1 MNTHRSARRKIGNIM
16 MVLITVSV
24 IFFLIIGSQILI
36 KSTSFNKLV
45 HPNKELETNYLFP
58 ISENSFIPNLASQQ
72 IAAYIDTDVISSRKE
87 RMELYPSSNGTYV
100 LGKGYPG
107 GITSTKRAVYE
118 YIARFDKEGKLQWYR
133 HYHGKS
139 NSGGLGTEIGS
150 IAIDEKDSIY
160 ITFYL
165 PYDNYGFRDPF
176 FFGRYVP
183 SKRRGGVISFSKE
196 GKLRWV
202 QFLKTPKNNVSSLK
216 IHHGKLL
223 MITSSED
230 NQLNFFHLDP
240 DQGRVLYH
248 KAATMTGEASTFNV
262 SDDLVFIP
270 EFERDDMQKNTFL
283 FRRQGF
289 TLEGELLWSLEDPIS
304 FPLDTTIYTINKNC
318 IFVQSNANHMYVAGT
333 FLATP
338 DSYFLRSSH
347 PPQQFAFLYA
357 LKPDGMIAWN
367 YTSSV
372 EDDACFTGLQCDM
385 EQIYLMGS
393 STTNFLPK
401 TATAFQ
407 SEPAGGSDYF
417 LWAMDLNGQTR
428 WATFIGGSKDEAI
441 PEDSVLYPREIS
453 RRALLRLQG
462 NALILAGSTQSQ
474 DYPIKNSLPRSFASQ
489 EESQEN
495 EKPCYGVLS
504 VFSTQGQLQW
514 STYLHQEATEE
525 QMQET
530 PPSSITLKKIPDNEI
545 ILSLEYWDQK
555 VYVVSVSSNPYT
567 LLYNPHQR
575 SLFFKE
581 DEKTLEYVIK
591 DPRSFYF
598 LSIVDLE

>member
-240 DQGRVLYH
+240 DQIGRASCRGRV
-248 KAATMTGEASTFNV
+248 
-262 SDDLVFIP
+262 
-270 EFERDDMQKNTFL
+270 
-283 FRRQGF
+283 
-289 TLEGELLWSLEDPIS
+289 
-304 FPLDTTIYTINKNC
+304 
-318 IFVQSNANHMYVAGT
+318 
-333 FLATP
+333 
-338 DSYFLRSSH
+338 
-347 PPQQFAFLYA
+347 
-357 LKPDGMIAWN
+357 
-367 YTSSV
+367 
-372 EDDACFTGLQCDM
+372 
-385 EQIYLMGS
+385 
-393 STTNFLPK
+393 
-401 TATAFQ
+401 
-407 SEPAGGSDYF
+407 
-417 LWAMDLNGQTR
+417 
-428 WATFIGGSKDEAI
+428 
-441 PEDSVLYPREIS
+441 
-453 RRALLRLQG
+453 
-462 NALILAGSTQSQ
+462 
-474 DYPIKNSLPRSFASQ
+474 
-489 EESQEN
+489 
-495 EKPCYGVLS
+495 
-504 VFSTQGQLQW
+504 
-514 STYLHQEATEE
+514 
-525 QMQET
+525 
-530 PPSSITLKKIPDNEI
+530 
-545 ILSLEYWDQK
+545 
-555 VYVVSVSSNPYT
+555 
-567 LLYNPHQR
+567 
-575 SLFFKE
+575 
-581 DEKTLEYVIK
+581 
-591 DPRSFYF
+591 
-598 LSIVDLE
+598 